1 MRLARTL
8 TLTLTLIT
16 LVLAVSALAADIS
29 GKWKATTQGP
39 DGNGME
45 LTMTFKVDG
54 NKLTGTVSSQMG
66 DMPITD
72 GKVDGANITF
82 TVEAMDQKI
91 VHTGTVSGD
100 EIKIKVDFGGQAM
113 EMTAKRM

>member
-1 MRLARTL
+1 MTVIA
-8 TLTLTLIT
+8 
-16 LVLAVSALAADIS
+16 LVLAVSALAADVG

-39 DGNGME
+39 DGTGME
-45 LTMTFKVDG
+45 LVFTFKVDG
-54 NKLTGTVSSQMG
+54 NKLTGTVNSQMG

-72 GKVDGANITF
+72 GKVDGNNITF
-82 TVEAMDQKI
+82 TVDAMGQKL

-100 EIKIKVDFGGQAM
+100 EMKIKVDFGGQPM